1 MEEEKIEV
9 KTGDLV
15 KHYIASIIIY
25 GIIFVVLTCC
35 PLYYETIENDPFDYT
50 RVLGLYYIAYILLAP
65 IFLAIFKPKSVL
77 QSRSL
82 AVFNYFARQFKKQ
95 ETTEQYLKNLE
106 PHENEKQAF
115 MILFVQSFFG
125 VYCVNMLCNKYLLSL
140 GYNLDFIKVMFEQ
153 AIVYVSTGANAFQG
167 IGQFLVDTGDMW
179 IKLSMTV
186 ILFVLSI
193 SYLSELSIFRNKI
206 KSVDTTPLGVLSC
219 IICYYPIT
227 ILTNKFLLVTE
238 QNQLPVNNSTLLAI
252 LYLLIMIAHF
262 GMLLAILRLGTKAG
276 NLTNRGIVTGF
287 PYNIVRHPEYSM
299 QIFYIILTTIPL
311 FLMKD
316 NNIIE
321 LIFITF
327 ATLGWIYIYYLR
339 AVTEERHLIKDEK
352 YKQYVEK
359 VKHRFI
365 PWVI

>member
-25 GIIFVVLTCC
+25 GIIFVILTCC

-82 AVFNYFARQFKKQ
+82 AVFNYLARQFQKQ

-106 PHENEKQAF
+106 PQENEKQAF

-125 VYCVNMLCNKYLLSL
+125 VYCVNMLCNKYLISL

-219 IICYYPIT
+219 IACYYPIT

-238 QNQLPVNNSTLLAI
+238 QSQLPVNNSVLLAI

-287 PYNIVRHPEYSM
+287 PYNIVRHPQYSM
-299 QIFYIILTTIPL
+299 QILYIILTTVPL
-311 FLMKD
+311 FLIKE

-352 YKQYVEK
+352 YKEYVDK

>member
-95 ETTEQYLKNLE
+95 ETTEQYLKT
-106 PHENEKQAF
+106 
-115 MILFVQSFFG
+115 FFG